1 MKRNNLGFAEIS
13 ANRMLQLPSELMEA
27 LLQLAAHRRVRIYA
41 AGGVVRDLL
50 LGREATDLDLVV
62 NRDPLGCGRDLAA
75 ALDATL
81 VVLDEEE
88 PVARVCWRRQID
100 FSGFRNGSTDIVE
113 DLHCRDFTIN
123 AMAVLMASSAGE
135 PATSF
140 PVIDPAGGRED
151 LSAKRIRACSATAF
165 DEDPLRL
172 LRAYRF
178 MACLGFTIDPLT
190 EKEIAEKK
198 DLLPLAAPERRKYE
212 FDLLL
217 ASPHSIAAIR
227 GMVSSGLFFR
237 LFPATLDL
245 SGCQQPESHH
255 LDVLQHSVQAL
266 EELENIF
273 EQSCS
278 FFTQCSAM
286 VEYISDPR
294 HRLLLKWASLFH
306 DLGKAAT
313 WAKKDG
319 RITFHNHDHSGAQ
332 LFEAIAGSLRWS
344 KRDTA
349 LVCRLIAGHMWP
361 FHLNNVFRKG
371 DVTKRACL
379 RLAKKFGKDLEGL
392 FLLAMADS
400 LAGKGPEKPAGME
413 RSLADLYEKVRGV
426 IADSLQPGFDAPPLI
441 NGHDLIERL
450 HLTPGPQFNRILTR
464 VRDAQI
470 CGEISGR
477 DEALQMAAKL
487 AQQKGEGGRSQGGH
501 A

>member
-1 MKRNNLGFAEIS
+1 MHQMNHNSFALAEIPEDW
-13 ANRMLQLPSELMEA
+13 LQRLPSELKEA
-27 LLQLAAHRRVRIYA
+27 LSRLAAHRQVQIYA

-50 LGREATDLDLVV
+50 LGRDPTDLDLVV
-62 NRDPLGCGRDLAA
+62 DRDPLGCASDLAA

-88 PVARVCWRRQID
+88 PAARVCWRQQID
-100 FSGFRNGSTDIVE
+100 FSGFRNGSADIVD
-113 DLHCRDFTIN
+113 DLRCRDFTVN
-123 AMAVLMASSAGE
+123 AMAVLMADRKTG
-135 PATSF
+135 PAASF
-140 PVIDPAGGRED
+140 PVIDPTGGRED
-151 LSAKRIRACSATAF
+151 LAAKRIRSFSATAF
-165 DEDPLRL
+165 EDDPLRL

-178 MACLGFTIDPLT
+178 MASLDFIIDPLT

-198 DLLPLAAPERRKYE
+198 DLLVLAAPERRKYE

-227 GMVSSGLFFR
+227 AMVASGVFFE

-245 SGCQQPESHH
+245 AGCQQPESHH
-255 LDVLQHSVQAL
+255 LDVLQHSMQAL
-266 EELENIF
+266 EELEKLLGHT
-273 EQSCS
+273 CLL
-278 FFTQCSAM
+278 FTQCTAM
-286 VEYISDPR
+286 VEYIGDPR
-294 HRLLLKWASLFH
+294 QRLLLKWAALFH

-313 WAKKDG
+313 WAEKDG
-319 RITFHNHDHSGAQ
+319 RISFYNHDHIGAR
-332 LFEAIAGSLRWS
+332 LFEAIAGGLRWS

-349 LVCRLIAGHMWP
+349 LVSRLIAGHMWP

-400 LAGKGPEKPAGME
+400 LAGKGPEKPAGLE
-413 RSLADLYEKVRGV
+413 RSLADLYERVRGV

-450 HLTPGPQFNRILTR
+450 YLAPGPRFKSILTR

-470 CGEISGR
+470 CGEIVDR
-477 DEALQMAAKL
+477 QEALHLAEKL
-487 AQQKGEGGRSQGGH
+487 ARKSRGE
-501 A
+501 